1 MALGGEI
8 SMMTESVKPEKEE
21 PDMSASYQVVALN
34 SSPHENIGNTSRMLA
49 MLKEHLD
56 HEGFAWEEIF
66 LNQHH
71 LEYCTGCALCLEKGS
86 CWIRDDHKNIAQRVL
101 AADAVILASPV
112 YFLNVTAQMKVFLDR
127 SLGYGH
133 RPRGT
138 WKPGLAVS
146 VSAGWGETW
155 VADYLAR
162 LLRVYGA
169 FPVGQFT
176 AIASG
181 PGEFWGLE
189 AVQARAEDLAR
200 DLARAVREG
209 RRYPITE
216 TDIHYW
222 HFMGHLT
229 KAHQDFMKADHEHWQ
244 KLGLYDS
251 LEAYVGQSRAPS
263 QGSPEMREAWRK
275 GLMARQRGGAPP
287 APDLEEA
294 PSSQNAGTV
303 RELLQMMPGALKA
316 EAAAGLTAT
325 YQFEVSGQ
333 ENFVAHLRVED
344 SRATYHEGPAE
355 HPDVVIK
362 TPADVWLAVAR
373 GELDGGQAY
382 LAGQFQ
388 VVGDLNPLMQ
398 LDSLFSS

>member
-1 MALGGEI
+1 
-8 SMMTESVKPEKEE
+8 
-21 PDMSASYQVVALN
+21 MSTSYQVVALN
-34 SSPHENIGNTSRMLA
+34 SSPHENNGNTSRMLA

-56 HEGFAWEEIF
+56 QEKFALEEIF
-66 LNQHH
+66 LSRHH
-71 LEYCTGCALCLEKGS
+71 IEYCTGCAFCLEKEG
-86 CWIRDDHKNIAQRVL
+86 CWIRDDHNKIAQRL
-101 AADAVILASPV
+101 FAADAVILASPV
-112 YFLNVTAQMKVFLDR
+112 YFFNVTAQMKVFLDR

-162 LLRVYGA
+162 VLRVYGA

-176 AIASG
+176 AIAVG

-189 AVQARAEDLAR
+189 AVQARAQDLAR

-216 TDIHYW
+216 QDMQYW
-222 HFMGHLT
+222 HFIGHLI
-229 KAHQDFMKADHEHWQ
+229 KEHQDFMKADHEHWQ
-244 KLGLYDS
+244 KLGLYNS
-251 LEAYVGQSRAPS
+251 LEAYVGQNRSPS
-263 QGSPEMREAWRK
+263 QLSPETREAWLK
-275 GLMARQRGGAPP
+275 GLMAQHRGGEPP
-287 APDLEEA
+287 APDPEEA
-294 PSSQNAGTV
+294 PSPQGAGTA
-303 RELLQMMPGALKA
+303 RELLQMMPGALNA

-325 YQFEVSGQ
+325 YQFEVSGE
-333 ENFVAHLRVED
+333 ENFVAHLRIEEG
-344 SRATYHEGPAE
+344 RATYHDGPAE

-373 GELDGGQAY
+373 GELDGALAY
-382 LAGQFQ
+382 MAGQFQ
-388 VVGDLNPLMQ
+388 VDGDLNLLMQ
-398 LDSLFSS
+398 LSSLFSS